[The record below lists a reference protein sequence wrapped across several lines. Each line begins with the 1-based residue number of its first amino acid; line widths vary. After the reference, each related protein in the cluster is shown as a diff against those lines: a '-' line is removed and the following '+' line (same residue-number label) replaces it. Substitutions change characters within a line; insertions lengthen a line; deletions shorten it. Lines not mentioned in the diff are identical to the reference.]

1 MIKEFL
7 IERGNYRDDK
17 TFSKITTVKMGGEIA
32 HYVEPY
38 NLACLREIIVFLKN
52 NSISFKVVGNG
63 SNLICGSSRYEG
75 VVISLKNFNNFEV
88 NNTKLY
94 VEAGVMAPFLCMSLA
109 KLGLSGLEFAS
120 GIPGSVGGLVFMNAG
135 AYKKSMADVVQ
146 EVLVLKDDEIVRMNK
161 DELKFSYRYSIF
173 QEHPRWI
180 VIAAYLNLE
189 AADTNTI
196 MELIKERKERR
207 VSTQPL
213 DKPSAGSCFRNPEGG
228 FAWKYIDGVGL
239 RGFNLNGV
247 KVSEKHPNF
256 IVNDESGSG
265 EDYLNIAIKIQEEV
279 KKKYDVKLIMEV
291 EKFNC

>member
-189 AADTNTI
+189 AADTDTI

>member
-17 TFSKITTVKMGGEIA
+17 TFSKLTTVKMGGEIA
-32 HYVEPY
+32 HFVEPY
-38 NLACLREIIVFLKN
+38 NLACLKEIIVFLKN
-52 NSISFKVVGNG
+52 NRIPFKVIGNG

-88 NNTKLY
+88 HNNKLY
-94 VEAGVMAPFLCMSLA
+94 VEAGVMAPFLCTSLA

-120 GIPGSVGGLVFMNAG
+120 GIPGSIGGLVFMNAG
-135 AYKKSMADVVQ
+135 AYKKSMSDVIE
-146 EVLVLKDDEIVRMNK
+146 EVLVLKDDEIIRMSK
-161 DELKFSYRYSIF
+161 DELKFNYRYSIF
-173 QEHPRWI
+173 QEHPHWI
-180 VIAAYLNLE
+180 IIAAYLNLE
-189 AADTNTI
+189 LADTDEI
-196 MELIKERKERR
+196 LALIKERKERR
-207 VSTQPL
+207 QNTQPL

-247 KVSEKHPNF
+247 KVSDKHPNF
-256 IVNDESGSG
+256 IVNEQGGTG
-265 EDYLNIAIKIQEEV
+265 EDYLTIAFKIQEEV
-279 KKKYDVKLIMEV
+279 KKKYDIKLIMEV